1 MNVAIFL
8 FLFFFCCTNATKYQI
23 HKKTNGFDHRPNITE
38 SSLQLQRIRKYFE
51 NKRLLDTL
59 ENPQIPLHVKTRMVT
74 ENIGA
79 SSVDISQI
87 CRSLRMHIEDRN
99 IKPPNIYAGGLMRDF
114 LFDIEDSPK

>member
-59 ENPQIPLHVKTRMVT
+59 ENPQIPLHVKV
-74 ENIGA
+74 NLI
-79 SSVDISQI
+79 Q
-87 CRSLRMHIEDRN
+87 
-99 IKPPNIYAGGLMRDF
+99 KPGITPSNLYAGGLMRDF
-114 LFDIEDSPK
+114 CFDMEDPPPKLNNF